1 MTPLQYEDV
10 YHNLPIV
17 LSEMKLTTVDVH
29 RYQNNDARLK
39 DNANLGN
46 KDALVQKDILIGQ
59 MAAES
64 KKMIAQSKAKDKG
77 KPVAGAPAISESDF
91 VLNFRGMLSHLTVP
105 EILRQWRVR
114 MMAVFSGKGS
124 PEEIQVALHLVAIYG
139 LYDKKKFAADP
150 VAGIRDYCDKYIGL
164 DCNGFVGNFAREI
177 GTTKEPN
184 TPIYSYAPKGKRRTK
199 LEDVQANDILAW
211 TDNGHIAIIDKIDA
225 MTTGSNGKPA
235 RDCVVVESTAGNP
248 SASKATSHGG
258 LQHSTYCLRSVGAD
272 QIFKV
277 ERPKGKGLS
286 SVYIAAV
293 AK

>member
-1 MTPLQYEDV
+1 MTPIQYEDV

-17 LSEMKLTTVDVH
+17 LNDMKLTSVDVH

-39 DNANLGN
+39 ENDYLGN
-46 KDALVQKDILIGQ
+46 KDALVKKDILIGQ
-59 MAAES
+59 MAAEA
-64 KKMIAQSKAKDKG
+64 KKMITQAKAKEKG
-77 KPVAGAPAISESDF
+77 KPVAGAPAVSESDLF
-91 VLNFRGMLSHLTVP
+91 LNFRGVLSQLTVP

-139 LYDKKKFAADP
+139 LYDKKKFSGDP

-164 DCNGFVGNFAREI
+164 DCNGFVGNFAREA
-177 GTTKEPN
+177 GTGKVPN
-184 TPIYSYAPKGKRRTK
+184 TPIGSYAPKGKRRTK

-211 TDNGHIAIIDKIDA
+211 TDNGHIAIIDKIEP
-225 MTTGSNGKPA
+225 MSVGSNGKPA
-235 RDCVVVESTAGNP
+235 RDCLVVESTAGNP
-248 SASKATSHGG
+248 SGSKATAHGG
-258 LQHSTYCLRSVGAD
+258 LQRSTYCLRSVGSD

-286 SVYIAAV
+286 SVYIAPV
-293 AK
+293 A